1 MAKELKMMSVKE
13 LYDLKEV
20 VFSLSEKYS
29 KQLLTNGMSDV
40 EDYLSRLNERE
51 RSILDKRMKL
61 VHLGEKIDNLIEEK
75 IETYYD

>member
-1 MAKELKMMSVKE
+1 MAKELKLMSVKE